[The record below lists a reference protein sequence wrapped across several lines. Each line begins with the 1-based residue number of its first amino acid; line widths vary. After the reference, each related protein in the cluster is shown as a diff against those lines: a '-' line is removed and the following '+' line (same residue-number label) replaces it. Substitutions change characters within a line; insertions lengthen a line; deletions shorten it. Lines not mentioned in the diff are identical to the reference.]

1 MVVTFIERK
10 VFMDDG
16 AKLYNV
22 IKVGKTEKAVFIDTV
37 YPQYLSKEEAQKVYA
52 ARNPYN
58 FETEVCDKVEKEF
71 SVNSKEELINIIESR
86 GYDSYIEKKFLS
98 FAEDLEIKTE
108 EKRLTGKEI
117 SKILDESFCGIETIQ
132 YARRFENGDNR
143 RKMIEWVM
151 GNFDTT
157 YGIARRL
164 VIHANTYSSWTG
176 YYKVA

>member
-1 MVVTFIERK
+1 ME
-10 VFMDDG
+10 DG

-98 FAEDLEIKTE
+98 FAENLEIKTE
-108 EKRLTGKEI
+108 ENGGATWFFSSYGGVLELRRGIQDASCVGPGK
-117 SKILDESFCGIETIQ
+117 SNLP
-132 YARRFENGDNR
+132 FELR
-143 RKMIEWVM
+143 RKAGDCSRVTAGPI
-151 GNFDTT
+151 DL
-157 YGIARRL
+157 I
-164 VIHANTYSSWTG
+164 
-176 YYKVA
+176 